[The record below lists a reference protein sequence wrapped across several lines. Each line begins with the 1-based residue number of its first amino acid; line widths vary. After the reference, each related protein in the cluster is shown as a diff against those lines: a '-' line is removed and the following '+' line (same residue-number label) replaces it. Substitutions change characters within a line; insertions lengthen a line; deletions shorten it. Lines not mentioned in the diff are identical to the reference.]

1 MLHFLF
7 NLSRR
12 LAQAIGLLTPIPIQ
26 EIEASSSSVV
36 SNPEAQFH
44 FWEQLFQ
51 ATADSEGDPQVVYP
65 LLDKQHHLLDDNF
78 AILLGNWA
86 TIIFPE
92 VKGKQRY
99 DFANTIAM
107 FSELIREFPRGDQD
121 INMEIAIMGNKVA
134 TLVLT
139 QQAFPAEW
147 AMIQNNLGRVYC
159 QRIRENRADNLEL
172 AIQYYLSALEVRTR
186 QAFSYEW
193 AVTQN
198 NLGHAYCNRIQ
209 GEKSENLEAAMS
221 CFKKTLEVFTPEAF
235 PEDYA
240 QTQSNLSHADFERIR
255 GERAE

>member
-12 LAQAIGLLTPIPIQ
+12 LAQAIRLISSIPIQ
-26 EIEASSSSVV
+26 EIKVSSSPVV

-44 FWEQLFQ
+44 FWELLFQ

-86 TIIFPE
+86 TIIFRQLE
-92 VKGKQRY
+92 AEQRY
-99 DFANTIAM
+99 DFANTIAR
-107 FSELIREFPRGDQD
+107 FSELILAFPRGDQD
-121 INMEIAIMGNKVA
+121 VNLEIAITGNKVA

-139 QQAFPAEW
+139 RQAFPAEW

-186 QAFSYEW
+186 QAFSYDW

-198 NLGHAYCNRIQ
+198 HLGSAYYNRIQ
-209 GEKSENLEAAMS
+209 GEKADNLEAAMS

-240 QTQSNLSHADFERIR
+240 QTQSNLSHADFERTR
-255 GERAE
+255 GKRAE